1 MLTKTPFLPG
11 FSTLLFGRAK
21 KKEQDG
27 IRERYREI
35 EGKPC
40 GDIARQLQEEI
51 PAAIVDTLST
61 TIRER
66 VYTSAVTFWAFL
78 GQVFSED
85 GSCASAVAGVQ
96 QMRRN
101 AGLSVPSPN
110 TASYTEARQ
119 NLPDELLDSVQ
130 SHLNKQL
137 DAHLSSSQLWRGYR
151 VKSVDGTSVQAPDTA
166 ANQKEYS
173 QPNTQ
178 KPGCGFPSV
187 QLVGLID
194 LCHGGLLNF
203 SHGDCNTS
211 ELRGFEQLENHL
223 KKGDLLVADR
233 LYSSYE
239 LIARLAGKGIPF
251 IGRNHQSRKVD
262 FRKGRKLG
270 RDQRQIEWRKPH
282 AQPPGSAATA
292 EEWDALPDSLE
303 MRIIRTKGPDREGK
317 MKTRYIVTTLT
328 DAEEYPAEE
337 VASIYHHRWE
347 IELRFRDIKTTMG
360 MELLRTQTPEML
372 RKEIKMHAI
381 AYNLIK
387 LLMLKAAAE
396 HGVSHRRIGF
406 KGVLQVLDKF
416 RVGFQKYAN
425 QPRKLREEKSNLLLR
440 IAERLV
446 PYRPGR
452 NEPRK
457 KKRRPKSYGWLQKP
471 RHEYFEHFRSE
482 IVPMQILEQH
492 A

>member
-1 MLTKTPFLPG
+1 MLTKTPFLSG

-21 KKEQDG
+21 KKEQDK
-27 IRERYREI
+27 IRDRYREI

-40 GDIARQLQEEI
+40 GDLARQLKEEI
-51 PAAIVDTLST
+51 PAGIVESSSST
-61 TIRER
+61 VRER
-66 VYTSAVTFWAFL
+66 VYTNAVTFWAFL
-78 GQVFSED
+78 GQVLSED

-96 QMRRN
+96 QMRRE
-101 AGLSVPSPN
+101 AGLSVPSAN
-110 TASYTEARQ
+110 TTSYCDARRV
-119 NLPDELLDSVQ
+119 LADELLDSVQ
-130 SHLNKQL
+130 SHLEKQL
-137 DAHLSSSQLWRGYR
+137 DAHLPSSQLWRGYR
-151 VKSVDGTSVQAPDTA
+151 VKSVDGTSALAPDTLE
-166 ANQKEYS
+166 NQKEYS
-173 QPNTQ
+173 QPDTQ
-178 KPGCGFPSV
+178 APGCGFPSV

-194 LCHGGLLNF
+194 LCHGGLRDF
-203 SHGDCNTS
+203 SHGDSDTS

-239 LIARLAGKGIPF
+239 LIARLADKGIPF

-262 FRKGRKLG
+262 FRNGRKLG
-270 RDQRQIEWRKPH
+270 RDQRLIAWRKPLV
-282 AQPPGSAATA
+282 QPPGSAATA
-292 EEWDALPDSLE
+292 EEWGALPDSLE

-337 VASIYHHRWE
+337 IASIYHHRWE

-360 MELLRTQTPEML
+360 MEMLRTQSPEML

-381 AYNLIK
+381 AYNVIK

-416 RVGFQKYAN
+416 RVGFQKYADR
-425 QPRKLREEKSNLLLR
+425 PRKLKEEKSNLLLR
-440 IAERLV
+440 IAERIV

-471 RHEYFEHFRSE
+471 RHEYFEHFRSD
-482 IVPMQILEQH
+482 IVPTQILDQC